1 MFSLFS
7 AYPTFMIFLGVA
19 IAMVITMVLMP
30 AWIRFLKTSHIGQQV
45 RADGPQSHLVKQGT
59 PTMGGVIMLIA
70 VIVFTLLASVGAP
83 TAELWLLLGA
93 TVATGILGLI
103 DDASKVAHERSLGL
117 TPKAKLIGQFLIAAV
132 FVLVAVNLLGIKP
145 TVEIPFVAT
154 LDLGVLT
161 TVVPVGD
168 GIAIPWLY
176 LIYCLILLVGLCNAV
191 NLTDGIDGLCSCV
204 TVVYMAAFACISG
217 ILGMYCETLLALLT
231 AGGCIG
237 FLMWNF
243 PPAKVFMGDT
253 GSMFLGGVVC
263 ALGVGCGAEFLM
275 LMAALVYI
283 CEALSVVIQVTV
295 FKITKKIYHTK
306 EGKRL
311 FKMTP
316 IHHHFELSGW
326 SELKIDVVFSLTA
339 AVLGAGAVLLA
350 MNMFAR

>member
-1 MFSLFS
+1 
-7 AYPTFMIFLGVA
+7 
-19 IAMVITMVLMP
+19 MVIWISVIAAVLAFGLTWLAGVWFIP
-30 AWIRFLKTSHIGQQV
+30 FLHKLKYGQTILDIGPKWHK
-45 RADGPQSHLVKQGT
+45 AKKQGT
-59 PTMGGVIMLIA
+59 PTMGGIMFIIA
-70 VIVFTLLASVGAP
+70 VSVCFACAVILFGPLGGKNFAGEDRQ
-83 TAELWLLLGA
+83 ELVRA
-93 TVATGILGLI
+93 VSGLI
-103 DDASKVAHERSLGL
+103 MAVMFGFMGFLDDFIKVKKKHNEGL
-117 TPKAKLIGQFLIAAV
+117 TVMQKIVIQVLIIAAWGWTWE
-132 FVLVAVNLLGIKP
+132 LG
-145 TVEIPFVAT
+145 
-154 LDLGVLT
+154 
-161 TVVPVGD
+161 
-168 GIAIPWLY
+168 WLY
-176 LIYCLILLVGLCNAV
+176 YPIMGVVILYLVNAV

>member
-1 MFSLFS
+1 
-7 AYPTFMIFLGVA
+7 
-19 IAMVITMVLMP
+19 MVIWISVIAAVLAFGLTWLAGVWFIP
-30 AWIRFLKTSHIGQQV
+30 FLHKLKYGQTILDIGPKWHK
-45 RADGPQSHLVKQGT
+45 AKKQGT
-59 PTMGGVIMLIA
+59 PTMGGIMFIIA
-70 VIVFTLLASVGAP
+70 VSVCFACAVILFGP
-83 TAELWLLLGA
+83 LGGKNFVGEDRQELVRA
-93 TVATGILGLI
+93 VSGLI
-103 DDASKVAHERSLGL
+103 MAVMFGFMGFLDDFIKVKKKHNEGL
-117 TPKAKLIGQFLIAAV
+117 TVMQKIVIQVLIIAAY
-132 FVLVAVNLLGIKP
+132 F
-145 TVEIPFVAT
+145 AT
-154 LDLGVLT
+154 LYLSGMTRTAILFPWGWTWELG
-161 TVVPVGD
+161 
-168 GIAIPWLY
+168 WLY
-176 LIYCLILLVGLCNAV
+176 YPIMGVVILYLVNAV

-231 AGGCIG
+231 SGGCIG

>member
-1 MFSLFS
+1 
-7 AYPTFMIFLGVA
+7 
-19 IAMVITMVLMP
+19 
-30 AWIRFLKTSHIGQQV
+30 
-45 RADGPQSHLVKQGT
+45 
-59 PTMGGVIMLIA
+59 
-70 VIVFTLLASVGAP
+70 
-83 TAELWLLLGA
+83 
-93 TVATGILGLI
+93 
-103 DDASKVAHERSLGL
+103 
-117 TPKAKLIGQFLIAAV
+117 
-132 FVLVAVNLLGIKP
+132 
-145 TVEIPFVAT
+145 
-154 LDLGVLT
+154 
-161 TVVPVGD
+161 
-168 GIAIPWLY
+168 
-176 LIYCLILLVGLCNAV
+176 
-191 NLTDGIDGLCSCV
+191 
-204 TVVYMAAFACISG
+204 
-217 ILGMYCETLLALLT
+217 
-231 AGGCIG
+231 
-237 FLMWNF
+237 MWNF